1 LMYSSTR
8 AAAEAVEDAGVDLIT
23 YVPGHPI
30 TDLAEAVAG
39 AKIAINEKVALEVAL
54 GRSASGGRSL
64 VIVKNVGMNLL
75 ADPLVISATMTI
87 GAGLVVLV
95 GDDIGPE
102 GSQAEMDSRH
112 YGPLSMLPLLDA
124 SDASSLYSSLIEAFT
139 LSERMRAP
147 AIVRLTSGV
156 IKSSEEKPP
165 ARRELPPPE
174 GGFRRE
180 IWDLTAR
187 GRHQRFY
194 KRAFPI
200 ACEAS
205 ESSSLNRIV
214 CDSNSSI
221 GIIAAGR
228 PAALAAGLGY
238 PVLALGYAHPLPANL
253 IRSFLD
259 RHELVLVAEEP
270 GPFIES
276 RVQLR
281 GGVYGRLT
289 GDLSQGEVTLEGLRK
304 ALDRMETACGSP
316 PVAPSASASSTLPV
330 APPSTPGLALPA
342 YAPAASHGPPASKRP
357 AALPSAEDEERA
369 LPGRRGI
376 CPDCPYLPLYKA
388 ITGIERMVAG
398 DAGCSIMAV
407 RDPPAV
413 DMVYGLGSSI
423 GVASGFAEKGI
434 ALIGDYAFSHSGL
447 QGLINALWQ
456 ERPVLVV
463 LLENE
468 RAAMTGGQMVPSLMP
483 VLKALLPVRSIEMP
497 AEEKA
502 AREILL
508 DEISRPGIGL
518 LAARARCPRFQP

>member
-1 LMYSSTR
+1 MYSSIK
-8 AAAEAVEDAGVDLIT
+8 AAAEAVDDARVDLVAC
-23 YVPGHPI
+23 VPGYPI
-30 TDLAEAVAG
+30 TDLAEALCGARVAV
-39 AKIAINEKVALEVAL
+39 NEKVALEVAL

-87 GAGLVVLV
+87 GAGLVILV

-102 GSQAEMDSRH
+102 GSQAEMDSRY
-112 YGPLSMLPLLDA
+112 YGPLSMLPLLDS
-124 SDASSLYSSLIEAFT
+124 SDTSSLYSTLIEAFS

-147 AIVRLTSGV
+147 AIVRATSGV
-156 IKSSEEKPP
+156 IKSSEGEPP
-165 ARRELPPPE
+165 ARRVLAPPA
-174 GGFRRE
+174 GGFERE
-180 IWDLTAR
+180 IWELTAR

-205 ESSSLNRIV
+205 ESSSLNRIFG
-214 CDSNSSI
+214 DDDPRI
-221 GIIAAGR
+221 GIIASGR
-228 PAALAAGLGY
+228 PVTLAAWLGY

-253 IRSFLD
+253 IRSFLE

-281 GGVYGRLT
+281 GGIFGRLT
-289 GDLSQGEVTLEGLRK
+289 GDLPQGEVTLEGLRK
-304 ALDRMETACGSP
+304 ALNRMEAASPLTGAGSAASKPSSPLCSEAFSP
-316 PVAPSASASSTLPV
+316 PSHKPH
-330 APPSTPGLALPA
+330 
-342 YAPAASHGPPASKRP
+342 AAFPASQP
-357 AALPSAEDEERA
+357 LFAPTSTEEERA

-376 CPDCPYLPLYKA
+376 CPDCPYLPLYRALASLGK
-388 ITGIERMVAG
+388 TVAG

-434 ALIGDYAFSHSGL
+434 ALIGDYALAHSGL

-468 RAAMTGGQMVPSLMP
+468 RAAMTGGQMVPSVMP
-483 VLKALLPVRSIEMP
+483 VLAALLPIRSIEMP
-497 AEEKA
+497 MAEKTI
-502 AREILL
+502 REILL